1 MKIRFRINRA
11 SLLRFCLLL
20 NALKHILCIRSRVL
34 DDVLTLFRR
43 PMLSIFRVLREV
55 VKIRHVFPLV
65 DVSGS
70 NLPRLEKV
78 ALAAWAL
85 CFLPIVGPL
94 VPVCLII
101 VWTMP
106 NRCDVEKQNFIG
118 QARVN
123 GSKLQEYWMN
133 VIEKSETT
141 WDDWED
147 SEFFKGWFHSRCGRA
162 NIMNWAFLAVF
173 MYLLAQLPS
182 LPPEPNAQSNL
193 ST

>member
-1 MKIRFRINRA
+1 MSKLMNSGCAVICTI
-11 SLLRFCLLL
+11 LLYISIVLM
-20 NALKHILCIRSRVL
+20 ALIAQLGFWIYNG
-34 DDVLTLFRR
+34 
-43 PMLSIFRVLREV
+43 IYWG
-55 VKIRHVFPLV
+55 KIRHVFPLV

-173 MYLLAQLPS
+173 MYVVFVFIVLKISSKCGGRQSRKGYAQY
-182 LPPEPNAQSNL
+182 
-193 ST
+193 